1 MHNIYVVMIYV
12 ARGSVAWSE
21 SMICAH
27 AIASP
32 CNQATFECLCA
43 SRVASRP
50 PIWSRL
56 YALLPRNIFIYIYT
70 SHLHASLPR
79 RHRRKYETR
88 REEIEIALN
97 ISWIQEEK
105 RFSRE
110 TLPRLVQPCAF
121 PPLEQIERDCLEKQK
136 NRALLAFENRPRCFV
151 VAVGWK
157 LFSFLSTFFLFFFGG
172 IRKLL
177 SREEIVIETKR
188 NFYDSFLQ
196 FVLYCKY
203 MFTIFVVRE
212 RNFCKIEVVQYEGM
226 YVNFPLSIKFLISR
240 IWNINKYQRRGDS

>member
-70 SHLHASLPR
+70 SCLHASLPR

-203 MFTIFVVRE
+203 MFTIRGLW
-212 RNFCKIEVVQYEGM
+212 K
-226 YVNFPLSIKFLISR
+226 KFL
-240 IWNINKYQRRGDS
+240 

>member
-1 MHNIYVVMIYV
+1 MVGVNDLCTRNCV
-12 ARGSVAWSE
+12 AVQPSHFR
-21 SMICAH
+21 M
-27 AIASP
+27 P
-32 CNQATFECLCA
+32 LRFA
-43 SRVASRP
+43 SRLSSTDLIAPLRS
-50 PIWSRL
+50 STKK
-56 YALLPRNIFIYIYT
+56 YIYIYT
-70 SHLHASLPR
+70 SRLHASLPR

-203 MFTIFVVRE
+203 MFTI
-212 RNFCKIEVVQYEGM
+212 
-226 YVNFPLSIKFLISR
+226 
-240 IWNINKYQRRGDS
+240 RGS

>member
-1 MHNIYVVMIYV
+1 MVGVNDLCTRNCV
-12 ARGSVAWSE
+12 AVQPSHFR
-21 SMICAH
+21 M
-27 AIASP
+27 P
-32 CNQATFECLCA
+32 LRFA
-43 SRVASRP
+43 SRLSSTDLIAPLRSSTKKY
-50 PIWSRL
+50 I
-56 YALLPRNIFIYIYT
+56 YIYIYT
-70 SHLHASLPR
+70 SRLHASLPR

-157 LFSFLSTFFLFFFGG
+157 LFSFLSTFFLLFFGG

-203 MFTIFVVRE
+203 MFTI
-212 RNFCKIEVVQYEGM
+212 
-226 YVNFPLSIKFLISR
+226 
-240 IWNINKYQRRGDS
+240 RGS

>member
-1 MHNIYVVMIYV
+1 MVGVNDLCTRNCV
-12 ARGSVAWSE
+12 AVQPSHFR
-21 SMICAH
+21 M
-27 AIASP
+27 P
-32 CNQATFECLCA
+32 LRFA
-43 SRVASRP
+43 SRLSSTDLIAP
-50 PIWSRL
+50 
-56 YALLPRNIFIYIYT
+56 LLPRNIFIYIYIL
-70 SHLHASLPR
+70 LHASLPR

-157 LFSFLSTFFLFFFGG
+157 LFSFLSTFFFFFLVEFESYCHEK
-172 IRKLL
+172 KLL
-177 SREEIVIETKR
+177 LKRKEIFTIR
-188 NFYDSFLQ
+188 FYN
-196 FVLYCKY
+196 LYCIVNICSRY
-203 MFTIFVVRE
+203 VVRE

-240 IWNINKYQRRGDS
+240 I

>member
-1 MHNIYVVMIYV
+1 MVGVNDLCTRNCV
-12 ARGSVAWSE
+12 AVQPSHFR
-21 SMICAH
+21 M
-27 AIASP
+27 P
-32 CNQATFECLCA
+32 LRFA
-43 SRVASRP
+43 SRLSSTDLIAP
-50 PIWSRL
+50 
-56 YALLPRNIFIYIYT
+56 LLPRNIFIYIYIYT
-70 SHLHASLPR
+70 SRLHASLPR

-157 LFSFLSTFFLFFFGG
+157 LFSFLSTFFLFFFLVEFESYCHEK
-172 IRKLL
+172 KLL
-177 SREEIVIETKR
+177 LKRKEIFTIR
-188 NFYDSFLQ
+188 FYN
-196 FVLYCKY
+196 LYCIVNICSRY
-203 MFTIFVVRE
+203 VVRE

-240 IWNINKYQRRGDS
+240 I

>member
-56 YALLPRNIFIYIYT
+56 FYQEIYLYIYFLSPRFVAAKT
-70 SHLHASLPR
+70 SAKIWNTKGRDRNCAQHFVDPR
-79 RHRRKYETR
+79 GETLLTR
-88 REEIEIALN
+88 NTSTACATLCIPPSRTNRARL
-97 ISWIQEEK
+97 
-105 RFSRE
+105 SRE
-110 TLPRLVQPCAF
+110 AKKSCSARVWKQATMLRCSRRMEIVFVSIYFF
-121 PPLEQIERDCLEKQK
+121 P
-136 NRALLAFENRPRCFV
+136 
-151 VAVGWK
+151 
-157 LFSFLSTFFLFFFGG
+157 FFFGG

-177 SREEIVIETKR
+177 SRKEIVIETKR

-203 MFTIFVVRE
+203 MFTIRGSW
-212 RNFCKIEVVQYEGM
+212 K
-226 YVNFPLSIKFLISR
+226 KFL
-240 IWNINKYQRRGDS
+240 

>member
-56 YALLPRNIFIYIYT
+56 FYQEIYLYIYT
-70 SHLHASLPR
+70 SRLHASLPR

-157 LFSFLSTFFLFFFGG
+157 LFSFLSTFFLFFLVEFESYCHEK
-172 IRKLL
+172 KLL
-177 SREEIVIETKR
+177 LKRKEIFTIR
-188 NFYDSFLQ
+188 FYN
-196 FVLYCKY
+196 LYCIVNTCSRY
-203 MFTIFVVRE
+203 VVRE

>member
-1 MHNIYVVMIYV
+1 MHTQLRRRATKPLSN
-12 ARGSVAWSE
+12 AFALRE
-21 SMICAH
+21 SPLVH
-27 AIASP
+27 RSDRASS
-32 CNQATFECLCA
+32 TKK
-43 SRVASRP
+43 
-50 PIWSRL
+50 
-56 YALLPRNIFIYIYT
+56 YIYIYT
-70 SHLHASLPR
+70 SRLHASLPR

-157 LFSFLSTFFLFFFGG
+157 LFSFLSTFFLFFFWWNS
-172 IRKLL
+172 KV
-177 SREEIVIETKR
+177 IVTKR
-188 NFYDSFLQ
+188 NCY
-196 FVLYCKY
+196 
-203 MFTIFVVRE
+203 
-212 RNFCKIEVVQYEGM
+212 
-226 YVNFPLSIKFLISR
+226 
-240 IWNINKYQRRGDS
+240 

>member
-56 YALLPRNIFIYIYT
+56 FYQEIYLYIYFSSPRFVAAKT
-70 SHLHASLPR
+70 SAKIWNTKGRDRNCAQHFVDPR
-79 RHRRKYETR
+79 G
-88 REEIEIALN
+88 
-97 ISWIQEEK
+97 
-105 RFSRE
+105 E
-110 TLPRLVQPCAF
+110 TLLTRNTSTACATLCI
-121 PPLEQIERDCLEKQK
+121 PPSRT
-136 NRALLAFENRPRCFV
+136 NRAR
-151 VAVGWK
+151 
-157 LFSFLSTFFLFFFGG
+157 
-172 IRKLL
+172 L
-177 SREEIVIETKR
+177 SREAKKSCSARVWKQATMLRCSRRMEIVFVSIYFFPFFFLVEFESYCHEKKLLLKR
-188 NFYDSFLQ
+188 KEIFTIRFYN
-196 FVLYCKY
+196 LYCIVNICSRY
-203 MFTIFVVRE
+203 VVRE

-240 IWNINKYQRRGDS
+240 IWNINKYQRRDDS

>member
-1 MHNIYVVMIYV
+1 MHNIYVIMIYV

-70 SHLHASLPR
+70 SRLHASLPR

-157 LFSFLSTFFLFFFGG
+157 LFSFLSTFFLFFFWWNS
-172 IRKLL
+172 KV
-177 SREEIVIETKR
+177 IVTRR
-188 NFYDSFLQ
+188 NCYWNEKKFLR
-196 FVLYCKY
+196 FV
-203 MFTIFVVRE
+203 FTICIV
-212 RNFCKIEVVQYEGM
+212 
-226 YVNFPLSIKFLISR
+226 L
-240 IWNINKYQRRGDS
+240 

>member
-1 MHNIYVVMIYV
+1 MHTQLRRRATKPLSN
-12 ARGSVAWSE
+12 AFALRE
-21 SMICAH
+21 SPLVH
-27 AIASP
+27 RSDRASS
-32 CNQATFECLCA
+32 TKK
-43 SRVASRP
+43 
-50 PIWSRL
+50 
-56 YALLPRNIFIYIYT
+56 YIYIYT
-70 SHLHASLPR
+70 SRLHASLPR

-157 LFSFLSTFFLFFFGG
+157 LFSFLSTFFFFFFGG

-177 SREEIVIETKR
+177 SRKEIVIETKR

-203 MFTIFVVRE
+203 MFTI
-212 RNFCKIEVVQYEGM
+212 
-226 YVNFPLSIKFLISR
+226 
-240 IWNINKYQRRGDS
+240 RGS

>member
-1 MHNIYVVMIYV
+1 MYV
-12 ARGSVAWSE
+12 AQYLRGHDLRSPRIGCVVGVNDLCTRNCVAVQPSHFR
-21 SMICAH
+21 M
-27 AIASP
+27 P
-32 CNQATFECLCA
+32 LRFA
-43 SRVASRP
+43 SRLSSTDLIAP
-50 PIWSRL
+50 
-56 YALLPRNIFIYIYT
+56 LLPRNIFIYILLVST
-70 SHLHASLPR
+70 LR
-79 RHRRKYETR
+79 CREDRRKYETR

-157 LFSFLSTFFLFFFGG
+157 LFSFLSTFFLFFLVEFESYCHEK
-172 IRKLL
+172 KLL
-177 SREEIVIETKR
+177 LKRKEIFTIR
-188 NFYDSFLQ
+188 FYN
-196 FVLYCKY
+196 LYCIVNICSRY
-203 MFTIFVVRE
+203 VVRE

>member
-56 YALLPRNIFIYIYT
+56 FYQEIYLYIYIYT
-70 SHLHASLPR
+70 SRLHASLPR

-157 LFSFLSTFFLFFFGG
+157 LFSFLSTFFLFFLVEFESYCHEK
-172 IRKLL
+172 KLL
-177 SREEIVIETKR
+177 LKRKEIFTIR
-188 NFYDSFLQ
+188 FYN
-196 FVLYCKY
+196 LYCIVNICSRY
-203 MFTIFVVRE
+203 VVRE